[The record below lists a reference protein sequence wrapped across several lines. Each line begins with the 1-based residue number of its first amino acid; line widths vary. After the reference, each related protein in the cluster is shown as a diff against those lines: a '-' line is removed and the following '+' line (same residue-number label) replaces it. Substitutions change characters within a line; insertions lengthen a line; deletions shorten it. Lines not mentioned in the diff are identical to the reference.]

1 VNYMKCVILA
11 AGEGKRMHP
20 LTYTQPKV
28 MLPVANK
35 PLLEWNMLHA
45 KQAGINEFIFVVGYR
60 YDAVRDYFKDGDQW
74 NVQISYINQGKP
86 QGTGHAVGMV
96 EPFVDDFIV
105 LCGDT
110 IFGAKDI
117 QNILKMKQ
125 SIGTYKVSNPSEYGI
140 VEIKDERLIHIH
152 EKMKQP
158 FTDVINAGIYHFDET
173 IFQTLATVQR
183 SIRGE
188 YELTDAINNQTKQTP
203 YQTISIQEW
212 RDVVY
217 PWDLLDANKEMFK
230 NIDFTRDGDI
240 EPGAVLIGDVKVGMG
255 TKVLAGAYIEGPV
268 IIGENSKIGPNC
280 YIRPYTCVGDH
291 CHVGN
296 ACEVKNSVIMH
307 HSNVPHQ
314 NYVGDSIIGSYCNLG
329 SGTKVANLRLDK
341 HSIKVCING
350 KVIDT
355 KRRKLG
361 VIMGDN
367 VQTGINSMINVG
379 SVIGDNVFIGPGS
392 LVTGDV
398 QPGAKIL

>member
-1 VNYMKCVILA
+1 MKCIILA

-35 PLLEWNMLHA
+35 PILEWNMLHA
-45 KQAGINEFIFVVGYR
+45 KQAGINDFIFVVGYR
-60 YDAVRDYFKDGDQW
+60 YDAVRAYFKDGEQW

-86 QGTGHAVGMV
+86 QGTGHAVGV
-96 EPFVDDFIV
+96 VQPFVDDFIV

-117 QNILKMKQ
+117 QNILQVKQ
-125 SIGTYKVSNPSEYGI
+125 SIGTYKVSNTSEYGI
-140 VEIKDERLIHIH
+140 VEEKDERLIRIH
-152 EKMKQP
+152 EKMRQP

-173 IFQTLATVQR
+173 IFTSLATVQR
-183 SIRGE
+183 SVRGE
-188 YELTDAINNQTKQTP
+188 YELTDAINNQTKQMP
-203 YQTISIQEW
+203 FHTIPIQEW

-217 PWDLLDANKEMFK
+217 PWDILDANKEMFK
-230 NIDFTRDGDI
+230 NIDFKKEGDV
-240 EPGAVLIGDVKVGMG
+240 EDGAVLKGDVKIGSG
-255 TKVLAGAYIEGPV
+255 SRVLAGSYIEGPV
-268 IIGENSKIGPNC
+268 IIGENSTIGPNC
-280 YIRPYTCVGDH
+280 YIRPYTCIGNH

-392 LVTGDV
+392 LVTGNV